1 MEPMDLLFVPAGT
14 PHQVRNSGAADEVTV
29 AISGNVILPPNLALA
44 RRELEAAGTAGDSRA
59 RELAEQLGAATFDES
74 FDEDATDLPFA
85 QFKRG
90 GKLEGRSE

>member
-1 MEPMDLLFVPAGT
+1 MVEKSSTERLSSVALPSQAFLLSSTCTAG
-14 PHQVRNSGAADEVTV
+14 
-29 AISGNVILPPNLALA
+29 
-44 RRELEAAGTAGDSRA
+44 GDSRA